1 MEWLNGKPMPWLSAL
16 GMLGGGFGMAMVVAF
31 LLSPALGVLG
41 NWNFAEFPKDLL
53 AQIIAFAIIVI
64 SAVWYILAK
73 SAQKSK
79 GINVDFAFKEIPP
92 E

>member
-1 MEWLNGKPMPWLSAL
+1 MFMFDARLGLTSTLAYSVVFGILAVSA
-16 GMLGGGFGMAMVVAF
+16 
-31 LLSPALGVLG
+31 
-41 NWNFAEFPKDLL
+41 
-53 AQIIAFAIIVI
+53 I
-64 SAVWYILAK
+64 WYFVAK

>member
-1 MEWLNGKPMPWLSAL
+1 MLLLFMFSPQL
-16 GMLGGGFGMAMVVAF
+16 GLTSKLAYSVLF
-31 LLSPALGVLG
+31 GVLG
-41 NWNFAEFPKDLL
+41 VS
-53 AQIIAFAIIVI
+53 AI
-64 SAVWYILAK
+64 WYFIAK